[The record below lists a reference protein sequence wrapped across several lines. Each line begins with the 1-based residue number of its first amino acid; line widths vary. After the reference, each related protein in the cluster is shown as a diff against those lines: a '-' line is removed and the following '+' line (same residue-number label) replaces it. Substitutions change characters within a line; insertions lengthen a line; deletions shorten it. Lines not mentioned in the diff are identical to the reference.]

1 MMPHPLVI
9 FDLDGT
15 LADSLPWFLRNV
27 NSIAERFSFL

>member
-1 MMPHPLVI
+1 MPYPLVI

-15 LADSLPWFLRNV
+15 VFPWFLRNV